1 MPFLI
6 SAPPP
11 KKNPGSVPVQP
22 CIFPKAR
29 ANEQTTEKRP
39 IGDICFIKLKF
50 GYFGCDDQEKI
61 QCTVHLEKN
70 LSDRRAPTTWTN

>member
-6 SAPPP
+6 GAPPP

-29 ANEQTTEKRP
+29 TNEQTTEKRP
-39 IGDICFIKLKF
+39 IGDIFFIKLRF
-50 GYFGCDDQEKI
+50 GYFGCDDQEKN
-61 QCTVHLEKN
+61 TVYSAPGEKSFRQKSSNN
-70 LSDRRAPTTWTN
+70 LD